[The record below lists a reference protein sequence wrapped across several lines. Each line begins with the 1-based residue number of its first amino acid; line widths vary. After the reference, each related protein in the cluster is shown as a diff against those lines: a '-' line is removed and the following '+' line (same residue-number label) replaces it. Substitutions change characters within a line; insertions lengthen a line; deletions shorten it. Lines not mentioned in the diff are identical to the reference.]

1 MVGIFSR
8 IKKENSTSQVYNLMT
23 DLQVADVEKATE
35 TVKKVGIPK
44 KLITATSER
53 MELEKGMLESSA
65 NVWLL
70 YNSVNHSLFNQ
81 STLMS
86 VQD

>member
-1 MVGIFSR
+1 
-8 IKKENSTSQVYNLMT
+8 MT
-23 DLQVADVEKATE
+23 DLQVTDVEKATE
-35 TVKKVGIPK
+35 TVQKVGIPK
-44 KLITATSER
+44 KLITAASER

-81 STLMS
+81 FTLMS
-86 VQD
+86 VQDWF